1 MWLMEEEKYKT
12 MDNKSRT
19 KEFKLINLG
28 KGEKVFCIL
37 VAATHIFLSVLR
49 QNTDIV
55 LLGLIIVIALVAY
68 FSVENTYVES
78 EMESSF
84 NLIVSLLANEE
95 KLSPNKLKEKIYSVP
110 LKDNKDLLLIRW
122 RYHKM
127 LGRLLEFGYIDVE
140 TDWSQDQHA
149 HFYKITDKGLAL
161 AKKQEGS

>member
-1 MWLMEEEKYKT
+1 MEEENYKT
-12 MDNKSRT
+12 MDNKSIT

-28 KGEKVFCIL
+28 KGEKVLCIL
-37 VAATHIFLSVLR
+37 VAGTHIFVSVLR

-78 EMESSF
+78 EIESSF

-95 KLSPNKLKEKIYSVP
+95 KLSPNKLKEKVYSVP
-110 LKDNKDLLLIRW
+110 LRGNKDLLLIKW

-127 LGRLLEFGYIDVE
+127 LNRLLAFGYIDVE
-140 TDWSQDQHA
+140 TDWSQDQYTHY
-149 HFYKITDKGLAL
+149 YKITEKGLAL
-161 AKKQEGS
+161 AKKQEAVQ